1 MLIFAAIGAFGLI
14 FLLVML
20 FLGGGDHDL
29 NAGDMDGGHD
39 LHHDG
44 GGGEGGPS
52 IFSSRIMASFVA
64 AFGFGGTVG
73 KYLGFGYP
81 ASSAF
86 GMVAGAVLAALVFK
100 FAELLYRQQVSSE
113 VRMTSLVGMTAEVVI
128 AIPEGHLGQVSVSA
142 AGERSVHIARSR
154 DGKAIPQGA
163 SVVIRELRGDG
174 VVVERG

>member
-1 MLIFAAIGAFGLI
+1 MLIFATIGAFGLI

-20 FLGGGDHDL
+20 FVGGGDHDL
-29 NAGDMDGGHD
+29 HMGDMDGGHD
-39 LHHDG
+39 VHHEG

-86 GMVAGAVLAALVFK
+86 GIVAGVVLAGVVFK
-100 FAELLYRQQVSSE
+100 FAEILYRQQVSSE
-113 VRMTSLVGMTAEVVI
+113 VKMTSLVGMTAEVVI
-128 AIPEGHLGQVSVSA
+128 GIPEGHLGQVSVSA
-142 AGERSVHIARSR
+142 AGERSEHIARSR
-154 DGKAIPQGA
+154 DGKAIPQGT

-174 VVVERG
+174 VVVERE